1 MTGRGLGGLNYVW
14 EDNVIINHKEILRGC
29 ELDVSGLGYYVVA
42 GSYLLTYLLSP
53 WSTVL
58 LEQLTGLS

>member
-1 MTGRGLGGLNYVW
+1 MFSSINEWQRLCTEMTGRGLGGLNYVW

-42 GSYLLTYLLSP
+42 GSYLLT
-53 WSTVL
+53 
-58 LEQLTGLS
+58 